1 MSTHPDF
8 EIFLVTFPGL
18 EATLLAEVE
27 EQGFPHPTLTPGG
40 VTIRGGWPEVWRANL
55 TLRGVTR
62 VLVRIGSFRALHLA
76 QLDKRCRRL
85 PWAEL
90 LRPDV
95 PIRIDATS
103 KGSRIYHAGAIKQ
116 RFATALKEDLG
127 IETTADAALGL
138 KIRMD
143 DDLCTVSIDS
153 SGETLH
159 KRGHKEAV
167 NKAPLRETLAA
178 LLLRHCGYTGN
189 EPVLDPMCG
198 SGTIPIE
205 AAEIAAGLA
214 PGRSRTFAF
223 EQLACHDPA
232 AWAALR
238 APTPHPTPDLMFYGS
253 DRDAGA
259 IRMSQDNAQRA
270 GVQSLTSFR
279 HCPISDLFP
288 PKGPCGLVLI
298 NPPYG
303 TRIGDKKKLL
313 PLYRTL
319 GQTLSTRFPGWRVAL
334 LTTEAPL
341 AHAAGLPFTTTSP
354 PIPHGGL
361 SVKLYQTDPLAGG

>member
-1 MSTHPDF
+1 MSKQTDF
-8 EIFLVTFPGL
+8 EIFLVAFPGL
-18 EATLLAEVE
+18 ENALLAEVQD
-27 EQGFPHPTLTPGG
+27 QGFARPTVSPGG
-40 VTIRGGWPEVWRANL
+40 VTVHGGWPEVWRANL
-55 TLRGVTR
+55 VLRGVTR

-90 LRPDV
+90 LRPDLPV
-95 PIRIDATS
+95 RIEA
-103 KGSRIYHAGAIKQ
+103 AIKQ
-116 RFATALKEDLG
+116 RFATALKEELG
-127 IETTADAALGL
+127 IETTADASLAL

-153 SGETLH
+153 SGESLH

-178 LLLRHCGYTGN
+178 LLLRECGYTGT

-214 PGRSRTFAF
+214 PGRSRNFAF
-223 EQLACHDPA
+223 EQLACHDASAWNALRKPA
-232 AWAALR
+232 AA
-238 APTPHPTPDLMFYGS
+238 HQSDLMFYGS

-259 IRMSQDNAQRA
+259 VRMSQDNAQRA
-270 GVQSLTSFR
+270 GVTALTSFR
-279 HCPISDLFP
+279 NCPISDLFP

-313 PLYRTL
+313 PLYRSL
-319 GQTLSTRFPGWRVAL
+319 GQTLSSRFAGWRVGL
-334 LTTEAPL
+334 LTSEAPL
-341 AHAAGLPFTTTSP
+341 AHATGLPFARTSA
-354 PIPHGGL
+354 PIPHGGI
-361 SVKLYQTDPLAGG
+361 SVKLYQTDALQGA